1 MKKIRGKNSLQELI
15 VRSYLHKN
23 GFRYRIH
30 DKKLP
35 GKPDIVLRKYKT
47 VIFVNGC
54 FWHQHQGC
62 KRASIPKTNTE
73 FWKEKLDK
81 NVERDHKNIHDLE
94 NLGWKVI
101 VIWACEINEKNLV
114 ALAEKVA
121 ANLS

>member
-1 MKKIRGKNSLQELI
+1 MNEFIKQFLDYGSA
-15 VRSYLHKN
+15 V
-23 GFRYRIH
+23 
-30 DKKLP
+30 
-35 GKPDIVLRKYKT
+35 
-47 VIFVNGC
+47 
-54 FWHQHQGC
+54 
-62 KRASIPKTNTE
+62 E

-81 NVERDHKNIHDLE
+81 NVERDRKNIHDLE